1 MTAPPRPLRRDA
13 ERNRQL
19 LLATAR
25 TLMAQRGLH
34 VTHDEVARE
43 AGVGV
48 GTVYRRFPTRKD
60 LVDAV
65 FDQHIDEVVVIG
77 EQAST
82 CDDPWQGLSVFMQR
96 HLAMQAKDR
105 GLSELLRGRG
115 PDSQV
120 VRRARDRITPVVA
133 ELVHR
138 ARAAG
143 QIGPNVGTDDFFLVQ
158 LMVCGVLDDARALD
172 PGHPELWRRALAIAL
187 TGLRQHQ
194 PLPSDPPTADT
205 AVTADMGGRLHT
217 SSGRAQPGASG
228 AP

>member
-1 MTAPPRPLRRDA
+1 MTAPARPLRRDA
-13 ERNRQL
+13 ERNRRL

-25 TLMAQRGLH
+25 TLMARHGLH

-65 FDQHIDEVVVIG
+65 FDTHIDEVVAIG
-77 EQAST
+77 ERAGQQA
-82 CDDPWQGLSVFMQR
+82 DGWQGLHQFMLG
-96 HLAMQAKDR
+96 HLELQAEDR

-120 VRRARDRITPVVA
+120 VQRARDRITPVVDQ
-133 ELVHR
+133 LVQR

-143 QIGPNVGTDDFFLVQ
+143 QVGPDVVADDFFLVQ
-158 LMVCGVLDDARALD
+158 LMVCGVMDDARSFD
-172 PGHPELWRRALAIAL
+172 PHLWRRARAVAMA
-187 TGLRQHQ
+187 GLQRHE
-194 PLPSDPPTADT
+194 PLPTRDG
-205 AVTADMGGRLHT
+205 AVAG
-217 SSGRAQPGASG
+217 
-228 AP
+228 